1 MGRSTTVLQY
11 LTTRRYRLPNPPITN
26 LAPVHKRRKTSNI
39 VTINTKSE
47 YSLPFTLNN
56 SELLREHSYI
66 DAKRV
71 EAKSGKRFA
80 VIDPGS
86 AYRAFYKYSK
96 ISPRKRAQLLLKW
109 HKLIAVSKDDLT
121 IILTYETGK
130 PLAESHGELDLSLSF
145 VWWYAGEAE
154 RIQGDL
160 YIPANTSRRVLTVK
174 QPIGVAVG
182 LVPWKFPV
190 AMVLRK
196 AGAVFAARC
205 LIVFKTSPE
214 TPLTCLALS
223 YLASKAGFLPGVF
236 NVLTTSLQSTPS
248 LSEALML
255 HPLVKKVTFTG
266 STRVG
271 KLVASLCAKGLK
283 KCTLESGGNCPFI
296 VFDDADLEQLVYVQ
310 AGVYDEFAALLIAK
324 TKELKVGH
332 GCGRSEERSNSSTLA
347 FGTGKAHNLALT
359 DEVAGLSEPTSG
371 YFFDPTVLINAK
383 QGSLISQ
390 EETFGPVLGLF
401 KFETEQQVAE
411 WANSTSMGLASYA
424 FTKNVDRLFRMLEN
438 LEAGMIGL
446 NTDNSS
452 AAESP
457 FGGIKEKDKDGN
469 VIGRLL
475 IPRPTNDPK
484 DPLTWS
490 VWRKHMAFAG
500 ISFSVFLSNYSLT
513 ALTPGLTKVIERF
526 DVSTTQSSYLITMQ
540 VLLGLGVRIKDAM
553 Y

>member
-109 HKLIAVSKDDLT
+109 HELIAVSKDDLA

-196 AGAVFAARC
+196 AGAVFAAGC
-205 LIVFKTSPE
+205 LMVFKTSPE

-266 STRVG
+266 S
-271 KLVASLCAKGLK
+271 
-283 KCTLESGGNCPFI
+283 
-296 VFDDADLEQLVYVQ
+296 
-310 AGVYDEFAALLIAK
+310 
-324 TKELKVGH
+324 
-332 GCGRSEERSNSSTLA
+332 CGRSEERSNSSTLA